1 MSLVLDH
8 QAMMILDIQVHCIMQ
23 FLYTI
28 QCKPSLLLGKGWNIL
43 CTCTYALICR
53 YGDFFPKNAKERVYA
68 IAMMLFTF
76 IFYGLMLGK
85 FANLVASY
93 TFRRQRFKQRFEVIR
108 KYLVSVCSLAR
119 MYHQLRHFPF
129 HSEKSLHQGR
139 FARESHQILWDW
151 GIYIIIGIAMCAQA
165 SHVLLMFNRLKPPKY
180 IPAGCHKLIILY
192 SCLVTIC

>member
-1 MSLVLDH
+1 MNLVLDH

-28 QCKPSLLLGKGWNIL
+28 QCKPSLLLGKGWSTL
-43 CTCTYALICR
+43 CTCTFALICR

-108 KYLVSVCSLAR
+108 KYLVSACSLAR
-119 MYHQLRHFPF
+119 MYQLTIFLSIQKRACIKEDLQ
-129 HSEKSLHQGR
+129 EKVIKFYEIEVYTLS
-139 FARESHQILWDW
+139 
-151 GIYIIIGIAMCAQA
+151 
-165 SHVLLMFNRLKPPKY
+165 
-180 IPAGCHKLIILY
+180 
-192 SCLVTIC
+192 